1 MDFHHFVSAL
11 PVVQVRI
18 FFRQKMSRRL
28 VVGSLVLFSRKKEAC
43 CSVMLWHA
51 SFFDPVRGM
60 GADRNLRLYH
70 GFRRVSVPV
79 RGTGCDI
86 KEG

>member
-1 MDFHHFVSAL
+1 MPRSFSKRARRFLMNRVWRKGDSHVDFHHFVSAL

-43 CSVMLWHA
+43 CNVMLQHA
-51 SFFDPVRGM
+51 SFLAP
-60 GADRNLRLYH
+60 
-70 GFRRVSVPV
+70 
-79 RGTGCDI
+79 
-86 KEG
+86 